1 MDQVYKK
8 LVEELNTYEELNN
21 IKEAMMTVYNR
32 KVNILF
38 DGNGLTI
45 KKDTLNNII
54 VALLQRQKEICDDL
68 IHTLNKMNKEK

>member
-8 LVEELNTYEELNN
+8 LIEELNTYEELNN
-21 IKEAMMTVYNR
+21 IKEAMMTAYNR

-38 DGNGLTI
+38 NGNGLTI
-45 KKDTLNNII
+45 KKDTLNSVIG
-54 VALLQRQKEICDDL
+54 ALLQRQKEICDDL

>member
-21 IKEAMMTVYNR
+21 IKEAIMTAYNR

-38 DGNGLTI
+38 NGNGLTI
-45 KKDTLNNII
+45 KKDTFNKVID
-54 VALLQRQKEICDDL
+54 LLLKEEKEICDDL
-68 IHTLNKMNKEK
+68 IHKLNKMNKEK